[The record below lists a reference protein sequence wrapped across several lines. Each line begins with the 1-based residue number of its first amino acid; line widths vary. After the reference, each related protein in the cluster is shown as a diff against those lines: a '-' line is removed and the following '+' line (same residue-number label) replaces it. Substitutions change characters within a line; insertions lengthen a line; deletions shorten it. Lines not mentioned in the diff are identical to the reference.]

1 MALTYTQARQQ
12 KDWLKGALKCEFAN
26 STISVGLA
34 SGPHDFAIRII
45 GKVDVSTLVA
55 NKVREWLPQ
64 SNPDVRY
71 VNYIKPA

>member
-12 KDWLKGALKCEFAN
+12 KEWLKGALKREFAN

-34 SGPHDFAIRII
+34 SSPHDFAIRVI
-45 GKVDVSTLVA
+45 GKVDVSSLVRK
-55 NKVREWLPQ
+55 KVHELLPQ